1 MDKEQRCGVP
11 PVAPRGLELGSMRA
25 IGSEARS
32 AIGDLSG
39 QGSVSVITK
48 EYKFGSEEASA
59 LNIC

>member
-48 EYKFGSEEASA
+48 VIVEIS
-59 LNIC
+59 